1 MGDTMAKIMKRAAVG
16 FVFLTL
22 LCVVLYIYINNSLV
36 FGLLITFAT
45 TAYHFVM
52 RLLVGTVINLML
64 HNRVDYGKAWF
75 RVSDREQ
82 RLYEKLR
89 VKAWKGKMGTYDP
102 NAFDPKKHTWN
113 EIVQATCQAEIV
125 HEVIVVLSF
134 VPVFAAIPFGA
145 LPVFVI
151 TSLLAACVD
160 GVFVVMQRYNR
171 PRIIGL
177 MEMAERRNAKKRV
190 TKGNPL

>member
-1 MGDTMAKIMKRAAVG
+1 MAKIMKRAAVG
-16 FVFLTL
+16 FVCLTL
-22 LCVVLYIYINNSLV
+22 LCAGLYIYINNSLV

-52 RLLVGTVINLML
+52 RLLVGTTINLLL
-64 HNRVDYGKAWF
+64 HNRVAYGKAWF

-82 RLYEKLR
+82 RLYEKLQ
-89 VKAWKGKMGTYDP
+89 VKKWKGKMGTYDP
-102 NAFDPKKHTWN
+102 DAVDIKKHAWS

-125 HEVIVVLSF
+125 HEVIMVLSL
-134 VPVFAAIPFGA
+134 VPVLAAIPFGA

-160 GVFVVMQRYNR
+160 AMFVAMQRYNR
-171 PRIIGL
+171 PRLLKL
-177 MEMAERRNAKKRV
+177 MEISEKRNAKKRV
-190 TKGNPL
+190 FNDECR